1 VSNVKNTILLGIIAL
16 TFATLA
22 GGILPAFAASAE
34 PQSGH
39 VYYVVYNQTD
49 GSIAAAGGCPASP
62 SPITCIPVLQP
73 GQSVLWITDNPA
85 LVKAF
90 FTDAENAKME
100 NWYVNMQ
107 THQLERLATTSSGP
121 VTTPVLGITSIQVLF
136 PALTLVGAALSTIYV
151 RRRAHRQSS

>member
-1 VSNVKNTILLGIIAL
+1 MKNTILLGIIAL
-16 TFATLA
+16 TFAALA

-34 PQSGH
+34 PQPGH

-49 GSIAAAGGCPASP
+49 GSIAAAGGCSASP

-73 GQSVLWITDNPA
+73 GQAVLWITDNPT

-90 FTDAENAKME
+90 FTEAAKME
-100 NWYVNMQ
+100 NWHVNMQ

-121 VTTPVLGITSIQVLF
+121 ITTPVLSTTSIQVLL
-136 PALTLVGAALSTIYV
+136 PALTLIGAALSTVYV